1 MLKKI
6 AVLFVIA
13 VTLNACVSKKVYQDL
28 ESKYNKLRTSNSDL
42 IKEKDDLLA
51 VKKSLETDLENLN
64 KEFDELLVQK
74 ELLQNDFASLKTKY
88 NNLDESYIALSAQS
102 SKKLAEQSQKNQE
115 LLAQL
120 EEKEKILATESLRL
134 ENLQNELNQRSAQIE
149 ELQNLINAKEAQM
162 QQLKTAI
169 SNALHNFE
177 GKGLTVEHKNGK
189 IYVSMENKL
198 LFNSGSWAVGSEGKK
213 AVEQL
218 ASVLSKNPDINVLI
232 EGHTDNVPYN
242 GTTITDNWDLSV
254 KRATAIVRIIEN
266 KGVNPMQ
273 ITAAGRS
280 EHVPVGSNETTEG
293 KAKNRRIEIILAP
306 NLDEI
311 SKLLIEEN

>member
-6 AVLFVIA
+6 AILFVIA
-13 VTLNACVSKKVYQDL
+13 FTLNACVSKKVYQEL
-28 ESKYNKLRTSNSDL
+28 ETKFNKLRTSNSEL

-51 VKKSLETDLENLN
+51 LKKGLESDLEGLN
-64 KEFDELLVQK
+64 TELSELKTQK
-74 ELLQNDFASLKTKY
+74 AILDNEYASLQNKFK
-88 NNLDESYIALSAQS
+88 NLEESYGVLATQS
-102 SKKLAEQSQKNQE
+102 SKELAEQAQKNQE

-120 EEKEKILATESLRL
+120 EAKEKKLQEESLRL
-134 ENLQNELNQRSAQIE
+134 EKLQTELNLRAE
-149 ELQNLINAKEAQM
+149 EVDELQSLISAKEAQM
-162 QQLKTAI
+162 QQLKNAI

-177 GKGLTVEHKNGK
+177 GNGLTVVHKNGK

-198 LFNSGSWAVGSEGKK
+198 LFDSGSWAVGTEGKK

-218 ASVLSKNPDINVLI
+218 ASVLSENKDINVLI
-232 EGHTDNVPYN
+232 EGHTDNVPYK
-242 GTTITDNWDLSV
+242 GSTLIDNWDLSV
-254 KRATAIVRIIEN
+254 KRATAIVRILKD
-266 KGVNPMQ
+266 KGVSPTQ

-280 EHVPVGSNETTEG
+280 EFVPVDTNTTAEG

-311 SKLLIEEN
+311 SKLLKE

>member
-6 AVLFVIA
+6 ALLFVIA
-13 VTLNACVSKKVYQDL
+13 FTLNACVSKKVYQDL
-28 ESKYNKLRTSNSDL
+28 ESKYNKLRSSNSQL
-42 IKEKDDLLA
+42 IEDKDNLLA
-51 VKKSLETDLENLN
+51 TKKSLEDELLKLN
-64 KEFDELLVQK
+64 KEFNELSAQK
-74 ELLQNDFASLKTKY
+74 SQLESDLEALQHKY
-88 NNLDESYIALSAQS
+88 NNLDESYQALSAQS
-102 SKKLAEQSQKNQE
+102 SKKLAEQSKKNQQ
-115 LLAQL
+115 LLEQL
-120 EEKEKILATESLRL
+120 EEKERTLMVESLRL
-134 ENLQNELNQRSAQIE
+134 EELQNELNQRSAQIE
-149 ELQNLINAKEAQM
+149 ELQRLINAKEAKM
-162 QQLKTAI
+162 QQLKDAI
-169 SNALHNFE
+169 SSALHNFE

-218 ASVLSKNPDINVLI
+218 ASVLAENSDINVLI

-242 GTTITDNWDLSV
+242 GTTISDNWDLSV
-254 KRATAIVRIIEN
+254 KRATAIVRILEN
-266 KGVNPMQ
+266 KKVNPMQ

-280 EHVPVGSNETTEG
+280 EYAPVATNETKDG

-311 SKLLIEEN
+311 SKLLNE

>member
-6 AVLFVIA
+6 AVLLVITL
-13 VTLNACVSKKVYQDL
+13 TLNSCVSKKLYQEL
-28 ESKYNKLRTSNSDL
+28 ETKFNKLRTSNSLL

-51 VKKSLETDLENLN
+51 TKKVLESALEKLNNEYDLLSAEKKIL
-64 KEFDELLVQK
+64 EDEYAS
-74 ELLQNDFASLKTKY
+74 LQNKY
-88 NNLDESYIALSAQS
+88 NNLDESYKALATQS
-102 SKKLAEQSQKNQE
+102 SQKLSEQAQKNQD

-120 EEKEKILATESLRL
+120 EEKEKKLLLESTRL
-134 ENLQNELNQRSAQIE
+134 ENLQKELSQRSAQIE
-149 ELQNLINAKEAQM
+149 ELQRLIDASEAQM
-162 QQLKTAI
+162 QQLKNAI

-177 GKGLTVEHKNGK
+177 GKGLTVVHKNGK

-198 LFNSGSWAVGSEGKK
+198 LFNSGSWAVGQEGQK

-218 ASVLSKNPDINVLI
+218 AAVLSKNPDINVLI
-232 EGHTDNVPYN
+232 EGHTDTVPYS
-242 GTTITDNWDLSV
+242 GSTLIDNWDLSV
-254 KRATAIVRIIEN
+254 KRATAIVRILQR
-266 KGVNPMQ
+266 KGVNPTQ

-280 EHVPVGSNETTEG
+280 EFLPIESNKTTEG

-311 SKLLIEEN
+311 SKLLNE

>member
-1 MLKKI
+1 MFKKLGILI
-6 AVLFVIA
+6 AVAF
-13 VTLNACVSKKVYQDL
+13 TLNACVSKKVYQDL
-28 ESKYNKLRTSNSDL
+28 ESKYNKLRTANNTL
-42 IKEKDDLLA
+42 IEEKDELLA
-51 VKKSLETDLENLN
+51 VRKSLEADLEKLN
-64 KEFDELLVQK
+64 KEFDELSVAKKLV
-74 ELLQNDFASLKTKY
+74 ENDLAVLQTKY

-120 EEKEKILATESLRL
+120 EEKEQILATESIRL
-134 ENLQNELNQRSAQIE
+134 ENLLAQLNERSSQIE
-149 ELQNLINAKEAQM
+149 ELQRLIDSKEIQM
-162 QQLKTAI
+162 EQLKNAI

-198 LFNSGSWAVGSEGKK
+198 LFKSGSWAVGTEGKK
-213 AVEQL
+213 AVIQL
-218 ASVLSKNPDINVLI
+218 AEVLSENKDINVLI
-232 EGHTDNVPYN
+232 EGHTDNVPYT
-242 GTTITDNWDLSV
+242 GTTISDNWDLSV
-254 KRATAIVRIIEN
+254 KRATAIVRILEDN
-266 KGVNPMQ
+266 KVNPTQ

-280 EHVPVGSNETTEG
+280 EFIPVGSNETTEG

-311 SKLLIEEN
+311 SKLLNE